1 MEETIFRTHVKV
13 NNLNMLA
20 GHIGSKYYCNML
32 PLTPK
37 YANQRETGQSQFSA
51 SHGRDV

>member
-1 MEETIFRTHVKV
+1 
-13 NNLNMLA
+13 MLV

-32 PLTPK
+32 SLTQK